1 MQTFLPYIGEYDNAM
16 AIYEESA
23 DLLSPKHVGE
33 QRVINLIFMI
43 NLVDLRSWEHT
54 PEIEMWRG
62 YEWSLL
68 QYQEVICNQW
78 VNSLGG
84 PRDIGGEDSYYNMTH
99 DLYFS
104 NPSIGEQ
111 YDEPPWLERE
121 DIRLAYQSNLIR
133 IDPAYY
139 KKRFPGVPDNLPYIH
154 P

>member
-1 MQTFLPYIGEYDNAM
+1 MQTFLPYIGEYDNAT
-16 AIYEESA
+16 AVYEESA
-23 DLLSPKHVGE
+23 YLLSPKHVGE

-43 NLVDLRSWEHT
+43 NLVDLRGWEHQ

-62 YEWSLL
+62 YEWCLL
-68 QYQEVICNQW
+68 QYQAAICEEW
-78 VNSLGG
+78 VNQLGH
-84 PRDIGGEDSYYNMTH
+84 EDPYYDMTH

-121 DIRLAYQSNLIR
+121 DIRLAHQSNLIR

-139 KKRFPGVPDNLPYIH
+139 RNKFPGVPDNLPYIH

>member
-1 MQTFLPYIGEYDNAM
+1 MQTFLPYIGEYDNAT

-23 DLLSPKHVGE
+23 FLLSPKHVGE

-43 NLVDLRSWEHT
+43 NLVDLRGWEHG

-68 QYQEVICNQW
+68 QYQEAICEEW
-78 VNSLGG
+78 VHQLGHED
-84 PRDIGGEDSYYNMTH
+84 PYYDITH

-111 YDEPPWLERE
+111 YEEPPWLERE
-121 DIRLAYQSNLIR
+121 GIRLAYQSNLIR

-139 KKRFPGVPDNLPYIH
+139 RKKFPGVPDSLPYIY